1 MPAPTPT
8 LYKPAHDSRARD
20 CCARRATHPH
30 LAGRVG
36 AAANGDPAERI
47 LWVTEQNQRRKYRK
61 CRKPLFLRK

>member
-8 LYKPAHDSRARD
+8 LYKPAHDSRALG

-36 AAANGDPAERI
+36 AAANGDPAGAH
-47 LWVTEQNQRRKYRK
+47 
-61 CRKPLFLRK
+61 PLRKRAKRAAEMPEMPETPIP